1 MSIIN
6 NAMDKKVRAI
16 LISLPTLMYTSLVY
30 YILGFVFY
38 VLVNSIS
45 TLVITLFVL
54 GFIFSFVS
62 LGLSIALIVIGG
74 KNFNRDLHCDMSRLV
89 MYVKIALIPWY
100 IASYFLWMAQI
111 LGTLNPFLL
120 PVFPLI
126 VTISIVVTY
135 VSMLSTTL
143 INVGYV
149 FAKKKRKELKMNKNI
164 IVSIVFHF
172 IECLD
177 FVGAIILFKE
187 LSKDSVEEIKD
198 VQ

>member
-74 KNFNRDLHCDMSRLV
+74 KNFNRDLYCDMSRLV

-149 FAKKKRKELKMNKNI
+149 FAKKKKKELKMNKNI

>member
-149 FAKKKRKELKMNKNI
+149 FAKKKKKELKMNKNI

-187 LSKDSVEEIKD
+187 LSKNSVEEIKD

>member
-54 GFIFSFVS
+54 GFIFLFVS

-149 FAKKKRKELKMNKNI
+149 FAKKKKKELKMNKNI

>member
-1 MSIIN
+1 MSIIDN
-6 NAMDKKVRAI
+6 VMDKKVRAI

-74 KNFNRDLHCDMSRLV
+74 KNFNRDLYCDMSRLV

-100 IASYFLWMAQI
+100 IASCFLWMAQI

-126 VTISIVVTY
+126 VTISVVVTY

-149 FAKKKRKELKMNKNI
+149 FAKKKKKELKMNKNI

>member
-1 MSIIN
+1 
-6 NAMDKKVRAI
+6 MDKKVRAI

-149 FAKKKRKELKMNKNI
+149 FAKKKKKELKMNKNI

-187 LSKDSVEEIKD
+187 LSKNSVEEIKD

>member
-45 TLVITLFVL
+45 ALVITLFVL

-149 FAKKKRKELKMNKNI
+149 FAKKKKKELKMNKNI

>member
-1 MSIIN
+1 MSIID

-74 KNFNRDLHCDMSRLV
+74 KNFNRDLYCDMSRLV

-126 VTISIVVTY
+126 VTISVVVTY

-149 FAKKKRKELKMNKNI
+149 FAKKKKKELKMNKNI

>member
-74 KNFNRDLHCDMSRLV
+74 KNFNRDLYCDMSRLV

-126 VTISIVVTY
+126 VTISVVVTY

-149 FAKKKRKELKMNKNI
+149 FAKKKKKELKMNKNI